1 MKYIDQKRKTS
12 PRTRCAKVV
21 KHPKSVTKTG
31 HKRKVPPPNK
41 TKNQLHDTNTRKGVS
56 PPVMK
61 TKGLR
66 NKIRR

>member
-1 MKYIDQKRKTS
+1 MKYIAQKRKTS

-41 TKNQLHDTNTRKGVS
+41 QKLNYMTPIQERGYLH
-56 PPVMK
+56 
-61 TKGLR
+61 
-66 NKIRR
+66 